1 MKQLS
6 LAFEADRIDDVVASL
21 TAACR
26 ARGVALDGEGKALRF
41 VFRRDEGWCR
51 ASVRRGATVRRRVFH
66 GDDAAQVVARA
77 AAWVL
82 ARVDELYGPA
92 G

>member
-6 LAFEADRIDDVVASL
+6 LAFEADRIDVVVATL
-21 TAACR
+21 MAACR
-26 ARGVALDGEGKALRF
+26 ARAVVLEGEGKAVKF

-51 ASVRRGATVRRRVFH
+51 ASVRRGATVRRREFH
-66 GDDAAQVVARA
+66 GDDPAEVVARA

-82 ARVDELYGPA
+82 ARVDALYGPT